1 MKLSS
6 VVWEAVLGLR
16 QGRGCPGISLVRVL
30 GVQGRSQLGLGADVV
45 SCVFCFFF
53 FFKGSPEMFGD
64 SAGGRFPALKP
75 CLGQASQQA
84 AELVPAAGGA

>member
-1 MKLSS
+1 MGAEGAERSEIDEVGSWWKLSS

-45 SCVFCFFF
+45 SFFF
-53 FFKGSPEMFGD
+53 FFREAQRCLVIQQV
-64 SAGGRFPALKP
+64 AGFQL
-75 CLGQASQQA
+75 
-84 AELVPAAGGA
+84 